1 MLLRGQ
7 KRLIKTSS
15 LTANMET
22 SVPKE
27 TLICAGDAA
36 PPTSASSFSQMRDVK
51 ICEAHMMEACVAAAA
66 EAAAEATTAVARA
79 VVKAAAATGRILT
92 SY

>member
-1 MLLRGQ
+1 
-7 KRLIKTSS
+7 
-15 LTANMET
+15 MET

-66 EAAAEATTAVARA
+66 AEAAAEATTAVARA